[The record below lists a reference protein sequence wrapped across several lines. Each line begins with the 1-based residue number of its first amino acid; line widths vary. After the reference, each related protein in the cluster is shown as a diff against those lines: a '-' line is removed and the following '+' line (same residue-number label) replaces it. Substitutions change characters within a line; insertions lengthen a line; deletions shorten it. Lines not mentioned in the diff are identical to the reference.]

1 MKARLKFSVLVLAM
15 VLSQQVQ
22 AQDTVT
28 DSGSNL
34 ESSEQDLV
42 LEQVWDEIN
51 HREQRWYGLM
61 RVRTHSEQ
69 VVSAGF
75 GAMLS
80 KQPKHVDCSFG
91 CSLSGWHFAVDAGLR
106 GVQAGVGWGKLFGE
120 TGRTKRLITSAHFG
134 WNLRA
139 VALRTWGDNGLY
151 PNEQTLV
158 GLEGGFSIIRIN
170 ISAGVLRSLYS
181 GPGQEYTQNWVF
193 TAGVGWGF

>member
-1 MKARLKFSVLVLAM
+1 MIAQLKFGVFVIVV

-22 AQDTVT
+22 AQGTVT
-28 DSGSNL
+28 ESGSTP
-34 ESSEQDLV
+34 ESSEQNLV
-42 LEQVWDEIN
+42 LEQVRDEMN
-51 HREQRWYGLM
+51 HEERRWYGLM

-69 VVSAGF
+69 VISAGF

-80 KQPKHVDCSFG
+80 KQPEHVDCSVG
-91 CSLSGWHFAVDAGLR
+91 CTLRGWHFAVDTGLR

-120 TGRTKRLITSAHFG
+120 TGRTKRLVTAAHYG
-134 WNLRA
+134 WNVRA

-170 ISAGVLRSLYS
+170 ISAGILRSLYS
-181 GPGQEYTQNWVF
+181 GPGQEYTQNWVL